1 MRGRAHTLFRPHP
14 QPLSHDVGEGS
25 RAPNSWSAEA
35 QLQRQAEAS
44 LPHSKV
50 CERSFSVKAEASL
63 PHSKVC
69 ERSFSVRRKLRF
81 RTPKFAL
88 RVVGVPPAE

>member
-1 MRGRAHTLFRPHP
+1 VLKRSF
-14 QPLSHDVGEGS
+14 SVK
-25 RAPNSWSAEA
+25 AEA
-35 QLQRQAEAS
+35 A

-50 CERSFSVKAEASL
+50 CERSFSVKAEAAL